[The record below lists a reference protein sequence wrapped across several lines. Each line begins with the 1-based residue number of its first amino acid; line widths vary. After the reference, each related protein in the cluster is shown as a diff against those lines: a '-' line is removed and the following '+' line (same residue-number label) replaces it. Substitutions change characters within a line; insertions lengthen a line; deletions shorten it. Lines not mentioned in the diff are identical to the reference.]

1 MKENNNK
8 KTNSYATKKYVSPQ
22 ERKWLND
29 WLRESLYDERM
40 ERQRERWLGQR

>member
-1 MKENNNK
+1 MKENKNK
-8 KTNSYATKKYVSPQ
+8 KTTPYQMKRYVSPQ
-22 ERKWLND
+22 ERKWLSD